1 MSNIKL
7 KINCKHVFS
16 FFVLC
21 FDVLLHF
28 PVKIYVRFVFSPIC
42 FVGGHVIFIYVYWL
56 SKQFPHQMMFMS
68 FNNNIK
74 GVTSEAGTATFQ
86 GWPPQFT
93 SRVLGGYNVAQSL
106 IFCVV
111 FCISLFVLFLLAIV
125 LSVHLQFTASDY
137 PFCIFKP
144 FLFFL

>member
-1 MSNIKL
+1 
-7 KINCKHVFS
+7 
-16 FFVLC
+16 
-21 FDVLLHF
+21 
-28 PVKIYVRFVFSPIC
+28 
-42 FVGGHVIFIYVYWL
+42 
-56 SKQFPHQMMFMS
+56 MS

-125 LSVHLQFTASDY
+125 LSVHLQFTALY
-137 PFCIFKP
+137 IQTFPFFSYDLWLP
-144 FLFFL
+144 FWYLHTCFYTK